1 MFHIL
6 VVEDDAKLLEEGIAR
21 LRELMNYKQMDATI
35 SDVDVEIGDIVGGRD
50 RITGMSLQKPIVNKI
65 LRMNNGIPSVE
76 YKLKGEE

>member
-1 MFHIL
+1 
-6 VVEDDAKLLEEGIAR
+6 
-21 LRELMNYKQMDATI
+21 MNYKQMDATI

-65 LRMNNGIPSVE
+65 LRMNNGISSVE